1 MLSELSPYL
10 EWFAQYV
17 ERYTQQGSNEQQY
30 IDLKRDHTLRVL
42 DNAAQIAATLS
53 LDSDLRKAA
62 LLGALFHDVGRFEQ
76 YKVYKTYS
84 DRNSVNH
91 GLLGCRIL
99 RHENVLAGES
109 REMQQ
114 AVRAVVALHNKFSLP
129 AMLPNHIRVA
139 TTIVRDSDKLDIFP
153 VLVSNFTHDGSKSD
167 VVTLGL
173 KDGAELYTPQ
183 ILHNVL
189 HGEPVRYVDMQYVN
203 DFKLLL
209 SSWVFGLEYRTAMQL
224 MHERGVMEQLLETLP
239 ALPEMADVKNVVR
252 EEIQRVLKTNSEKKG
267 K

>member
-10 EWFAQYV
+10 EWFVQYV
-17 ERYTQQGSNEQQY
+17 ERFTQQDSSEQQY
-30 IDLKRDHTLRVL
+30 IVLKRDHTLRVL
-42 DNAAQIAATLS
+42 DNATQIAATLS
-53 LDSDLRKAA
+53 LDSDVLKAV

-76 YKVYKTYS
+76 YKIYKTYS

-99 RHENVLAGES
+99 RYENVLAGES
-109 REMQQ
+109 KEMQQ

-129 AMLPNHIRVA
+129 EALPTHIRIA
-139 TTIVRDSDKLDIFP
+139 TEIVRDSDKLDIFP

-189 HGEPVRYVDMQYVN
+189 HGESVRYADMQYVN

-224 MHERGVMEQLLETLP
+224 MHERGIMEQLLETLP
-239 ALPEMADVKNVVR
+239 ALPEMADVKTIVR
-252 EEIQRVLKTNSEKKG
+252 EEIQRVLNIGSEKKG